1 MKMELKAKNIAKQA
15 WFLAVWLLLLQILPG
30 WARDNTKL
38 LFVGE
43 DLSIVTIAS
52 KRAESARSA
61 PAVASV
67 RSDERLKQ
75 MGIQTLGE
83 AIGLEPGFFTTQREW
98 GTQPFLR
105 GVEDGILFLYDSVP
119 LTSDA
124 TKSIHPMDEDLSLFF
139 VKRLEIIRGPGSVL
153 WGPDAFAGIVNVVP
167 KRGRDINGIRSDVIY
182 STPFGKEQVDMAWG
196 KNYGLWEAM
205 VGLSASRIRPRIRD
219 YIVKFQDQGDSGPVP
234 PSERL
239 GKEGVDDSSNLE
251 LLFNFQWKDWLDLS
265 GRWSE
270 MEKNYVLSEFERNLS
285 WRGQRKRPFRFIKFE
300 ARHPVGPFTLALDGY
315 VNELKFRQKEI
326 DISWEQTSRVYYGEL
341 LLEREFAKT
350 RGLFTAGLSL
360 RRNLITGAV
369 LGKSFMPDFL
379 QPENELFTPTIPQ
392 KDFDTSLK
400 SAFFQ
405 VRRHWPRF
413 DIWAG
418 LRMDDHSQYDLTWSH
433 NLGLSIHPG
442 PDWYLKLLYGTA
454 FRTPYNQQLIGRKG
468 LDPESVKNI
477 SLALYWRSKPTLKG
491 ELCLYWNRLHNH
503 VKEDPF
509 GLSNPGDGDIFGI
522 ELESSWKPDQ
532 WLKLWAN
539 TSLIHYTGDENAFKV
554 KDFVFIKPDGTEI
567 PHYSE
572 WKSPFEKGPGAM
584 ARLGLIAR
592 PTNHWELSTVLTYNG
607 PWWVTYEKGKIHKR
621 IEPRFLM
628 DVTLRARG
636 LLHKNVDIYLAIKN
650 LLNNRDLIP
659 GTYSTFEPQGVSA
672 FTGLEVRF

>member
-1 MKMELKAKNIAKQA
+1 
-15 WFLAVWLLLLQILPG
+15 
-30 WARDNTKL
+30 
-38 LFVGE
+38 
-43 DLSIVTIAS
+43 
-52 KRAESARSA
+52 
-61 PAVASV
+61 
-67 RSDERLKQ
+67 
-75 MGIQTLGE
+75 
-83 AIGLEPGFFTTQREW
+83 
-98 GTQPFLR
+98 
-105 GVEDGILFLYDSVP
+105 
-119 LTSDA
+119 
-124 TKSIHPMDEDLSLFF
+124 
-139 VKRLEIIRGPGSVL
+139 
-153 WGPDAFAGIVNVVP
+153 
-167 KRGRDINGIRSDVIY
+167 
-182 STPFGKEQVDMAWG
+182 
-196 KNYGLWEAM
+196 
-205 VGLSASRIRPRIRD
+205 
-219 YIVKFQDQGDSGPVP
+219 
-234 PSERL
+234 
-239 GKEGVDDSSNLE
+239 
-251 LLFNFQWKDWLDLS
+251 
-265 GRWSE
+265 
-270 MEKNYVLSEFERNLS
+270 
-285 WRGQRKRPFRFIKFE
+285 
-300 ARHPVGPFTLALDGY
+300 
-315 VNELKFRQKEI
+315 
-326 DISWEQTSRVYYGEL
+326 
-341 LLEREFAKT
+341 
-350 RGLFTAGLSL
+350 
-360 RRNLITGAV
+360 
-369 LGKSFMPDFL
+369 
-379 QPENELFTPTIPQ
+379 
-392 KDFDTSLK
+392 
-400 SAFFQ
+400 
-405 VRRHWPRF
+405 
-413 DIWAG
+413 
-418 LRMDDHSQYDLTWSH
+418 MDDHSQYDLTWSH

-522 ELESSWKPDQ
+522 ELESSWKPDP